1 MITRVY
7 DGGNIQFARL
17 IKQRASG
24 RRCAVGE
31 IYIVTQHGEPTA
43 FRVYDKTTKYPSTA
57 LSIDSE
63 YKDCF
68 ELLDTYEHYSI
79 DIKNYGA
86 LIKELQ
92 DIT

>member
-24 RRCAVGE
+24 RRCTVGE

-43 FRVYDKTTKYPSTA
+43 FRVYDKTTKNPLNG

-63 YKDCF
+63 YKNCF
-68 ELLDTYEHYSI
+68 ELLNTITPYSI
-79 DIKNYGA
+79 DIKNYSEH
-86 LIKELQ
+86 IKEL
-92 DIT
+92 